1 MSGLNQTKKVSM
13 GSKQNYPIHTES
25 YRSAQEVVADC
36 KSRKRTD
43 VSFYDMPT
51 HKIKYDWH
59 SVNSYQEAL
68 DLMATGYQPTVDAMK
83 DVFKGK
89 VTGESKRFSFQNNMQ
104 GFAPVVPLAL
114 KGVPNCMV
122 NMWMKPIKAKVVD
135 VYYDL
140 TASCMVEG
148 EDIIKAGH
156 ALLGSIIELERQGYR
171 FNLYAVQSYSD
182 DRNCDMLVVKV
193 KDSAQPLDLKRI
205 SFPLT
210 HTAFFRV
217 IGFDWYSKTPG
228 GKYRSSYGRGIA
240 YSHSEQELQDMAH
253 QLWGKT
259 AIYFSA
265 AKIINKSADHIKEV
279 LTSGNSKD

>member
-1 MSGLNQTKKVSM
+1 MSGLNQVKRISVGDKR
-13 GSKQNYPIHTES
+13 NYPVHIES
-25 YRSAQEVVADC
+25 YKSAQEVVADC
-36 KSRKRTD
+36 KNRYRTD
-43 VSFYDMPT
+43 AAFYDMPNHT
-51 HKIKYDWH
+51 IKYNWH

-83 DVFKGK
+83 GVFKANRA
-89 VTGESKRFSFQNNMQ
+89 GESKRFSFQNNIQ
-104 GFAPVVPLAL
+104 GFAPIVPLAL
-114 KGVPNCMV
+114 KGVPNSMLS
-122 NMWMKPIKAKVVD
+122 MSMKPIKAKVVD
-135 VYYDL
+135 VYYDMV
-140 TASCMVEG
+140 ASCMLEG
-148 EDIIKAGH
+148 EEIIQAGQM
-156 ALLGSIIELERQGYR
+156 LLGSIIELERQGYR

-182 DRNCDMLVVKV
+182 ERDCDMLVIKV

-228 GKYRSSYGRGIA
+228 GRYRRGYGSAIA
-240 YSHSEQELQDMAH
+240 YKHSDEELQDMAH

-265 AKIINKSADHIKEV
+265 AKIVKESTDHIKEV
-279 LTSGNSKD
+279 LTNGNSKD